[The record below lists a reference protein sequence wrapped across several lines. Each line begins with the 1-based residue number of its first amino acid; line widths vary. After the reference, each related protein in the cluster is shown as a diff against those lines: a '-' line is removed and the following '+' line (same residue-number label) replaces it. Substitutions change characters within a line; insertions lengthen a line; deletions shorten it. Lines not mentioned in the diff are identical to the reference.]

1 MEMEMKKII
10 GLMLLLALSLP
21 ACGGPGADNLPAE
34 INVDQA
40 YELYQNG
47 TFFLDVRTQEEWNE
61 FHAPNSILIPLDQ
74 LPDRLSE
81 LPDDQPIVVVCR
93 SGNRSEMGRDI
104 LLDAGFPQV
113 TSMKGGLTEWAAG
126 GYPTTTGP

>member
-1 MEMEMKKII
+1 MKHWIGI
-10 GLMLLLALSLP
+10 GLLIALLLS
-21 ACGGPGADNLPAE
+21 ACGTAEAE
-34 INVDQA
+34 ILPKSISVDEA
-40 YELYQNG
+40 HELYQNG
-47 TFFLDVRTQEEWNE
+47 TFFLDVRTQEEWDE

-104 LLDAGFPQV
+104 LLEAGFKQA
-113 TSMKGGLTEWAAG
+113 TSMEGGLTEWAAG
-126 GYPTTTGP
+126 GYPTVTGP